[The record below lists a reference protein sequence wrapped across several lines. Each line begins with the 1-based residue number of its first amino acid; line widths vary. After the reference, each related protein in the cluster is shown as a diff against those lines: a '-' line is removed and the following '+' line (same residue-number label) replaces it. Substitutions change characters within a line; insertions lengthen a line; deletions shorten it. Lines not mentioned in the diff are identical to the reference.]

1 MSLETPIRIRRLQR
15 KLYIKAK
22 REPEFRF
29 YQLYDKVY
37 REDIL
42 AHAYALSQENEGVA
56 GVDGETYDS
65 IDAKGRQKWLEGLRK
80 ELHDKTY
87 EPGPVRRVMIP
98 KRDGGK
104 RPLGIPTVRDR
115 VVQTAA
121 KLLLEPIF
129 EADFEASAY
138 GYRPKRGALDAVQ
151 EVHESLV
158 DGYKDVVDADLAQYF
173 DEIPHHELMQCVARR
188 VVDRQMLKLV
198 KAWLKVPVEERDE
211 KGTRR
216 MTGGKNSKRGTPQGG
231 VVSPLLSN
239 IYMNRYLKHWRKSGK
254 GQQYRAKLINY
265 ADDFVI
271 LSRGKA
277 QEALAW
283 TRRTM
288 AAIGLRLNES
298 KTSIRDARK
307 ETFIFL
313 GYEFGPE
320 CFRPKG
326 RWYCAAQPAKTSV
339 ARIKG
344 AVRGLLHPGNQ
355 DPWEVVVLRLNQRLR
370 GWANYFSYGTRY
382 FAYRAVDH
390 YVYDRVQQFLRRRHK
405 VRTRRTWRFSAQE
418 IYGTLGVLRI
428 SDLPKAVPSCATM

>member
-1 MSLETPIRIRRLQR
+1 MSLETPSKIRKLQR
-15 KLYIKAK
+15 ELYIKAK

-42 AHAYALSQENEGVA
+42 RFAYALSRENEGVP
-56 GVDGETYDS
+56 GVDGETYEDIES
-65 IDAKGRQKWLEGLRK
+65 KGLREWLEGLRK
-80 ELHDKTY
+80 VLHDKTY
-87 EPGPVRRVMIP
+87 EPSAVRRVTIP

-138 GYRPKRGALDAVQ
+138 GYRPKRSALDAVQ
-151 EVHESLV
+151 EVHESLRE
-158 DGYKDVVDADLAQYF
+158 GYLDVVDADLAQYF
-173 DEIPHHELMQCVARR
+173 DNIPHHELMQCVARR

-211 KGTRR
+211 NGTRR

-239 IYMNRYLKHWRKSGK
+239 IYMNRYLKHWRRSGK
-254 GQQYRAKLINY
+254 GQKFRAKLINY

-271 LSRGKA
+271 LSRNKA

-283 TRRTM
+283 TRNVMATM
-288 AAIGLRLNES
+288 GLSLNDS

-320 CFRPKG
+320 CFRRTG
-326 RWYCAAQPAKTSV
+326 RWYCAAQPAKKSV
-339 ARIKG
+339 ARIKA
-344 AVRGLLHPGNQ
+344 AVREHLHPGNQ
-355 DPWEVVVLRLNQRLR
+355 DPWEAVVLRLNQKLG

-390 YVYDRVQQFLRRRHK
+390 YVYDRVGQFLRRRHK
-405 VRTRRTWRFSAQE
+405 VRTRRTWRFSAEE
-418 IYGTLGVLRI
+418 IYGTLGVLRV
-428 SDLPKAVPSCATM
+428 SSLPKVVPRVP